1 MRILNTND
9 LNNPI
14 TISKVGP
21 DISALAFNDRGGLM
35 AYADTKGEIKFKEIT
50 KKLYVRNFNTHSKAV
65 YALQFIPKSTLL
77 VSGGDDMNIF
87 FVDFSTGQLVH
98 SLKKVHSDFIRTIQC
113 FQGNQNLVLS
123 GSFDKTA
130 KIFDVRESSKLKLT
144 FKHEAEVEDCKLYK
158 SDTGLVTVGDKFV
171 PSSHPDQSVGHAQ
184 KRRARRRPLQQHQD
198 CQQHIHLRRRQQTLH
213 RLGRLPPQ
221 NIRDGPGALCSPSSK
236 SSTRSSTPNPSPASP
251 SVRTWRTSVSASSTA
266 QSR

>member
-1 MRILNTND
+1 MYGSLTQVRILNTND
-9 LNNPI
+9 LNSPI

-65 YALQFIPKSTLL
+65 YALEFIPKSTLL

-98 SLKKVHSDFIRTIQC
+98 SLKKVHNDFIRAIQP
-113 FQGNQNLVLS
+113 FNGNQNLVLS
-123 GSFDKTA
+123 GSFDKTV
-130 KIFDVRESSKLKLT
+130 KIFDVRETNKLKLT

-158 SDTGLVTVGDKFV
+158 NDTGLVTVGDKFV
-171 PSSHPDQSVGHAQ
+171 TSADG
-184 KRRARRRPLQQHQD
+184 RRRCGIP
-198 CQQHIHLRRRQQTLH
+198 
-213 RLGRLPPQ
+213 GRMMSQ
-221 NIRDGPGALCSPSSK
+221 
-236 SSTRSSTPNPSPASP
+236 
-251 SVRTWRTSVSASSTA
+251 
-266 QSR
+266 